1 MSRQE
6 NGECSTL
13 LHQCFLDL
21 LPTVNEQDIPI
32 IQSYGY
38 TIVSIVRSYNV
49 ICSEFRD
56 ALVAQARI
64 SRAASTMPSGSEM
77 QSSPKPPRVL
87 SLRSFRF
94 AVNLFLSLRSKV
106 SLSPDLLSQFT
117 RSLLPIISFAE
128 TLLAAVLTPI
138 PSLNES
144 MPIFV
149 KDYIHTT
156 LVMIKFLLRELSAP
170 EYTLIYKKNKD
181 LILARVV
188 ALSTN
193 ITSEDVATRIIHPS

>member
-38 TIVSIVRSYNV
+38 PIVSIVRSYNV

-94 AVNLFLSLRSKV
+94 AVNLFLSLKSKV

-128 TLLAAVLTPI
+128 TLLAAVLTSI

>member
-38 TIVSIVRSYNV
+38 TIVSIVRSYTV

-94 AVNLFLSLRSKV
+94 AVNLFLSLKSKV

-117 RSLLPIISFAE
+117 RSLFPIISFAE

>member
-21 LPTVNEQDIPI
+21 LPTVNEQDVPI

-94 AVNLFLSLRSKV
+94 AVNLFLSLKSKV

-144 MPIFV
+144 MAIFV

>member
-6 NGECSTL
+6 NGECNAL
-13 LHQCFLDL
+13 LYQCFLSI
-21 LPTVNEQDIPI
+21 LPTINEQDIPI

-38 TIVSIVRSYNV
+38 AIVSIVRSYTV

-56 ALVAQARI
+56 ALVVQARI
-64 SRAASTMPSGSEM
+64 SRAAGNMPSGDEM

-106 SLSPDLLSQFT
+106 SLPPDLLSQFT
-117 RSLLPIISFAE
+117 RTLLPIISFAE
-128 TLLAAVLTPI
+128 ALLTAVLTPI

-149 KDYIHTT
+149 KDYIHTA

-181 LILARVV
+181 LILARVI

-193 ITSEDVATRIIHPS
+193 LTSDDVSSLIIHPS

>member
-1 MSRQE
+1 
-6 NGECSTL
+6 
-13 LHQCFLDL
+13 
-21 LPTVNEQDIPI
+21 
-32 IQSYGY
+32 
-38 TIVSIVRSYNV
+38 
-49 ICSEFRD
+49 
-56 ALVAQARI
+56 
-64 SRAASTMPSGSEM
+64 MPSGSEM

-94 AVNLFLSLRSKV
+94 AVNLFLSLKSKV

-128 TLLAAVLTPI
+128 TLLAAVLTSI